1 MDKLYKYG
9 RTLCFNLN
17 RLRTAIARD
26 LRKQDLL
33 GDLPLLV
40 YDDFTTDPLVPGQMN
55 ITEISAGVA
64 EVQKIVVSSDAR
76 FVKEVQR

>member
-1 MDKLYKYG
+1 MHLNQMRTNIALKLT
-9 RTLCFNLN
+9 RATIVRN
-17 RLRTAIARD
+17 

-40 YDDFTTDPLVPGQMN
+40 YDDSTSDPLVPGQMN